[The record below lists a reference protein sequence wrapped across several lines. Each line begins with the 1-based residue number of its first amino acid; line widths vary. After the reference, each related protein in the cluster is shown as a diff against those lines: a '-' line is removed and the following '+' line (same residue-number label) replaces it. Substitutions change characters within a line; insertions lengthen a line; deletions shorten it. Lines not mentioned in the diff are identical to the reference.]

1 MKSIPKEN
9 IKHFTIT
16 LAAVIIGLYVH
27 SKFVE
32 PKINLKKT
40 KATKM

>member
-16 LAAVIIGLYVH
+16 LTAVMIGLYVH
-27 SKFVE
+27 SKFAA
-32 PKINLKKT
+32 PKIILKK
-40 KATKM
+40 